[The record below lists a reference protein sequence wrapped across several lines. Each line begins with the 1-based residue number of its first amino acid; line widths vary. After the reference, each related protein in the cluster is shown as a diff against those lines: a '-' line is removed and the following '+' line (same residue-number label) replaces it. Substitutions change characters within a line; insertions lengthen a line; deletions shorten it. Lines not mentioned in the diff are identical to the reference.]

1 VSGGPTAAGRLGRLL
16 TSSPSGAGR
25 PQAAY
30 CEARGPWCRPGR
42 GARIGSER
50 VRVSGDVGRL
60 STAAQ
65 GKPVLRGLRKAIPR
79 LLGCRCVE
87 DEIVAEEE
95 AVAGPGGPRSRP
107 SRGATVTS
115 TSTSMFSVTFTSIP
129 SLSLLQ
135 LTWLLRISS
144 VRLELG
150 MRRAHGVSQSDHKK
164 IARVSSMAAKV
175 PLGDRRILAVNATV
189 RVRSVRSVS

>member
-1 VSGGPTAAGRLGRLL
+1 
-16 TSSPSGAGR
+16 
-25 PQAAY
+25 
-30 CEARGPWCRPGR
+30 
-42 GARIGSER
+42 
-50 VRVSGDVGRL
+50 VSGDVGRL

-150 MRRAHGVSQSDHKK
+150 MLRAHGVSQSDHKK

-175 PLGDRRILAVNATV
+175 PLGDQLARTWLRQMGNGYRGAAARWHGRNPPCVPGGLPARGSKPLPAIMKLGQPTA
-189 RVRSVRSVS
+189 